1 MKMGQR
7 PVPTRHS
14 RFQPNFR
21 VKTESGVTKLVHTL
35 TPDNNNSANKNLR
48 KQPVRMT
55 EIKKVTKI

>member
-1 MKMGQR
+1 MGQR

-35 TPDNNNSANKNLR
+35 TPDNNSANKNQK